1 MADFRARGSLLL
13 SFVPSLFRRFRRQ
26 PVEDPLYDFASEAET
41 AEAAGD
47 GDGKAARIPRRW
59 ELAVVLVILTAVAAA
74 GALGWPMITRTVD
87 EVPVRAASLSVTTT
101 PPGATVLVDGTEHGV
116 TPMTMRVLPGAH
128 TVSVRSGDQERVL
141 TLPLGRVPEAETAE
155 ALVVGDPLAPLHAT
169 DLSPRIRSMYDAVR
183 ARVLPRLIRDRYRE
197 GRAAVEAKDASAAA
211 AAFTSAKRLMD
222 EAERA
227 KVADSG
233 LADLR
238 MLVDGF
244 LALSTSQPPA
254 SAPVSKPVASTPVSP
269 ATPRPPAVRRE
280 KAVYTIDDDD
290 VVPPQIVSQPIPVVP
305 DAPRERV
312 LRARRPMIV
321 NVTVDPSGRVRSA
334 SIVVSINSIYDRMV
348 MDAAKSWRYQ
358 PATRGGV
365 AVAYEKAV
373 AVRIQ

>member
-1 MADFRARGSLLL
+1 M
-13 SFVPSLFRRFRRQ
+13 FVAFFLATSLFLAPAQ
-26 PVEDPLYDFASEAET
+26 DNLD
-41 AEAAGD
+41 
-47 GDGKAARIPRRW
+47 AARHLY
-59 ELAVVLVILTAVAAA
+59 ESAAFEDALATLARLTDA
-74 GALGWPMITRTVD
+74 G
-87 EVPVRAASLSVTTT
+87 
-101 PPGATVLVDGTEHGV
+101 
-116 TPMTMRVLPGAH
+116 
-128 TVSVRSGDQERVL
+128 VL
-141 TLPLGRVPEAETAE
+141 TDAQRREADEYRMFSLFALGRVPEAETAAE

-169 DLSPRIRSMYDAVR
+169 DLSPRIQSMYDAVR
-183 ARVLPRLIRDRYRE
+183 ARVLPRLIRDRYRA
-197 GRAAVEAKDASAAA
+197 GRAAVEAKDTPAAA

-227 KVADSG
+227 KIADSG

-269 ATPRPPAVRRE
+269 ATPPPPAVRRE

-305 DAPRERV
+305 DALRERV

-321 NVTVDPSGRVRSA
+321 NVTVDPSGRVRNA

>member
-1 MADFRARGSLLL
+1 M
-13 SFVPSLFRRFRRQ
+13 
-26 PVEDPLYDFASEAET
+26 
-41 AEAAGD
+41 
-47 GDGKAARIPRRW
+47 
-59 ELAVVLVILTAVAAA
+59 LVILTAVAAA

-269 ATPRPPAVRRE
+269 ATPPPPAVRRE

-321 NVTVDPSGRVRSA
+321 NVTVDPSGRVRNA